1 MYTLLD
7 IFYIISI
14 VFFSAMIPYSV
25 MGYAKNNSH
34 INVAK
39 VIFVFTMYTFILCQ
53 LFNRKY
59 TLLSLS
65 IFLKVLPL
73 LLLSF
78 ISFYILREEKPT
90 FKKVIALS
98 IIVTGLFIF
107 ELSDE

>member
-1 MYTLLD
+1 MYSLLD
-7 IFYIISI
+7 IVYIISI
-14 VFFSAMIPYSV
+14 VIFAAMIPYSI
-25 MGYAKNNSH
+25 MGYAKNKSF
-34 INVAK
+34 INLAK

-73 LLLSF
+73 LVLSF
-78 ISFYILREEKPT
+78 ISFYILHEQKPT
-90 FKKVIALS
+90 FKKVLALS
-98 IIVTGLFIF
+98 IIVVGLFIF